1 MKKAVNMFFAI
12 VALLLVSC
20 QSLIPQPR
28 FKLALHQVVSDAE
41 RDNANSSLI
50 VSARSIDGSKKR
62 MIRSFPMID
71 SRHILKIDVL
81 RQDKGNRVALKIY
94 FDEFAPGLWSEVQ
107 SVGGKLEVAMIV
119 DGFISGFME
128 LPRELDADGA
138 MVTTPMWSLAEA
150 RLIAENVKRNYKII
164 NSR

>member
-1 MKKAVNMFFAI
+1 MRKAVNIVFAILALFFA
-12 VALLLVSC
+12 SC
-20 QSLIPQPR
+20 KSMIPQTR
-28 FKLALHQVVSDAE
+28 FKLALHPVVSEAE

-62 MIRSFPMID
+62 MVRSIPMID

-81 RQDKGNRVALKIY
+81 RQDKGSRAALKIY

-107 SVGGKLEVAMIV
+107 SVGGKLEVAMVV

-138 MVTTPMWSLAEA
+138 LVTPPLWSLAEA

-164 NSR
+164 NKR

>member
-1 MKKAVNMFFAI
+1 MSKAVNMFFAI
-12 VALLLVSC
+12 LALLLVSC
-20 QSLIPQPR
+20 QSMIPQPR
-28 FKLALHQVVSDAE
+28 FKLALHQVVSEAE

-50 VSARSIDGSKKR
+50 VTARSIDGSKKR
-62 MIRSFPMID
+62 MVRSFPMID

-81 RQDKGNRVALKIY
+81 RQDKGNRASLKIY

-107 SVGGKLEVAMIV
+107 SMGGKLEVAMIV

-164 NSR
+164 NNR

>member
-1 MKKAVNMFFAI
+1 MRKTLNMFFAI

-28 FKLALHQVVSDAE
+28 FKLALHQVVSEAE

-50 VSARSIDGSKKR
+50 VSARSIDGSQKR

-81 RQDKGNRVALKIY
+81 RQNNSNKAALKIY

-128 LPRELDADGA
+128 LPRELDEDGA
-138 MVTTPMWSLAEA
+138 LVTTPMWSLAEA
-150 RLIAENVKRNYKII
+150 RLIAENVKRNYEII
-164 NSR
+164 NKR

>member
-1 MKKAVNMFFAI
+1 MRKAANIVFAI

-20 QSLIPQPR
+20 QSMIPQTR
-28 FKLALHQVVSDAE
+28 FKLALHQVVSEAE
-41 RDNANSSLI
+41 RENANSSLI

-81 RQDKGNRVALKIY
+81 RQKDGNRAALKIY

>member
-1 MKKAVNMFFAI
+1 MRKCVNMLFAI
-12 VALLLVSC
+12 LALLLASC
-20 QSLIPQPR
+20 QSVIPQPR

-50 VSARSIDGSKKR
+50 VTARSIDGSKRR

-81 RQDKGNRVALKIY
+81 RQKDGKKAALKIY

-107 SVGGKLEVAMIV
+107 SIGGKLEVAMIV

-138 MVTTPMWSLAEA
+138 MITTPMWSLAEA

-164 NSR
+164 NKR

>member
-1 MKKAVNMFFAI
+1 MRNTANMFLAI
-12 VALLLVSC
+12 LALALASC
-20 QSLIPQPR
+20 QSIIPQTR
-28 FKLALHQVVSDAE
+28 FRLALHQVVSEAE

-50 VSARSIDGSKKR
+50 VMARSIDGSKKR

-81 RQDKGNRVALKIY
+81 RQANGNTAALKIY

-107 SVGGKLEVAMIV
+107 SIGGKLEVAMIV

-138 MVTTPMWSLAEA
+138 LVTPPMWSLAEA
-150 RLIAENVKRNYKII
+150 RLIAENAKRNYEII
-164 NSR
+164 NKR

>member
-1 MKKAVNMFFAI
+1 MRKTANMFLAI
-12 VALLLVSC
+12 LALLLASC
-20 QSLIPQPR
+20 QSIIPQTR
-28 FKLALHQVVSDAE
+28 FRLALHQVVSDAE

-50 VSARSIDGSKKR
+50 VMARSIDGSKKR

-81 RQDKGNRVALKIY
+81 RQVNGNKAALKIY
-94 FDEFAPGLWSEVQ
+94 FDKFAPGLWSEVQ
-107 SVGGKLEVAMIV
+107 SIGGKLEVAMIV

-138 MVTTPMWSLAEA
+138 LVTTPMWSLGEA
-150 RLIAENVKRNYKII
+150 RLIAENAKRNYEII
-164 NSR
+164 NKR

>member
-20 QSLIPQPR
+20 QSMIPQPR
-28 FKLALHQVVSDAE
+28 FRLALHQVVSEAE

-50 VSARSIDGSKKR
+50 VTARSIDGSKKR
-62 MIRSFPMID
+62 MVRSFPMID

>member
-1 MKKAVNMFFAI
+1 MRKAANIVFAI

-20 QSLIPQPR
+20 QSMIPQTR
-28 FKLALHQVVSDAE
+28 FKLALHQVVSEAE
-41 RDNANSSLI
+41 RENANSSLI

-81 RQDKGNRVALKIY
+81 RQKDGNRAALKIY

-164 NSR
+164 NKR

>member
-1 MKKAVNMFFAI
+1 MRKVANIVFAI
-12 VALLLVSC
+12 AALLLVSC

-28 FKLALHQVVSDAE
+28 FKLALHQVVSEAE

-50 VSARSIDGSKKR
+50 VTARSIDGSKKR

-81 RQDKGNRVALKIY
+81 RQKDGNRAALKIY